1 MQTYQAFVLQGT
13 HKEMASELK
22 DLGFKGTL
30 VMTKRFAIRKLNIR
44 GDGSVDKVHED
55 LCPDPTSA
63 HIKSRCG
70 STCL

>member
-1 MQTYQAFVLQGT
+1 MQTYQAFVLQGA

-55 LCPDPTSA
+55 L
-63 HIKSRCG
+63 
-70 STCL
+70 